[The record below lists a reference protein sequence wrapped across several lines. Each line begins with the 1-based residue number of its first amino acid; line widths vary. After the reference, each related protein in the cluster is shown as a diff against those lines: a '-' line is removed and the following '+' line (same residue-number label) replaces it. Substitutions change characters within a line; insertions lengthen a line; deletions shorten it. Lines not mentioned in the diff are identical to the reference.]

1 MAVNRM
7 TEPDVPALAAQ
18 IACRL
23 LADYEPSDRTA
34 DDQIARRAVRLARLL
49 IAEVARTETELKT
62 FREAGRS

>member
-1 MAVNRM
+1 MS
-7 TEPDVPALAAQ
+7 EPDVLALAAP

-49 IAEVARTETELKT
+49 IAEVARTEHETPV
-62 FREAGRS
+62 REVERS